1 MRKWACLPL
10 FFVLPVVA
18 HCGSEDAV
26 FTGDGGVSTS
36 TSTSTATSTS
46 STPGQDGATKA
57 PTPLDLPKTSAGC
70 GVPATPSPAKGV
82 AKTVKVGGKDR
93 TYVLFVPQGYNPNR
107 AYPLVAVFHGLGAT
121 GAQMAEFV
129 KMQEY
134 SAGNALVVFPD
145 GAGGN
150 WDITGLSDLE
160 FFDALQAD
168 VEKSTCVNRQREVAL
183 GFSFGAYMVN
193 HLGCARSATV
203 RAIVAADGGFS
214 GDGKSC
220 GKTAAL
226 VYHRTE
232 DDDEALANG
241 QRARDIWVGIDACS
255 TSSKPLG
262 DFGFAGL
269 GCVAYNG
276 CAETQTPVVW
286 CEDTAKSP
294 YKHDLRDVY
303 RVPMWK
309 WMDHF
314 Q

>member
-1 MRKWACLPL
+1 MLKHMRKWAFLPV
-10 FFVLPVVA
+10 FFVLPLAA
-18 HCGSEDAV
+18 HCGGDDPVSADV
-26 FTGDGGVSTS
+26 DGGSP
-36 TSTSTATSTS
+36 TATSSTS
-46 STPGQDGATKA
+46 SPGEDGATKA

-70 GVPATPSPAKGV
+70 GAPASPSPAKGV
-82 AKTVKVGGKDR
+82 TKTVKVDGKDR
-93 TYVLFVPQGYNPNR
+93 SYVLFVPKGYDPNR

-134 SAGNALVVFPD
+134 SAGNAVVVFPD
-145 GAGGN
+145 GAGGK
-150 WDITGLSDLE
+150 WDTTGGSDLA

-168 VEKSTCVNRQREVAL
+168 VEKSTCINRQREMAL

-193 HLGCARSATV
+193 HLGCARSAKV

-214 GDGKSC
+214 GDGKAC

-232 DDDEALANG
+232 DDDEPIKNG
-241 QRARDIWVGIDACS
+241 QRARDIWVGIDGCS
-255 TSSKPLG
+255 STTKPVTS
-262 DFGFAGL
+262 FGFDGL
-269 GCVAYNG
+269 GCVAYDG
-276 CAETQTPVVW
+276 CAGTATPVVW
-286 CEDTAKSP
+286 CEDAAKSP

-303 RVPMWK
+303 REPIWK
-309 WMDHF
+309 WMDAF